1 MYFKPDLIRWGE
13 GETETVGGDYYKPT
27 DYYYADL
34 NGSWD
39 SDGDGRWGEAPQ
51 DNTHSIDEI
60 SWYFS
65 NKRKKD
71 FSF

>member
-39 SDGDGRWGEAPQ
+39 SDGDGM
-51 DNTHSIDEI
+51 
-60 SWYFS
+60 
-65 NKRKKD
+65 
-71 FSF
+71 